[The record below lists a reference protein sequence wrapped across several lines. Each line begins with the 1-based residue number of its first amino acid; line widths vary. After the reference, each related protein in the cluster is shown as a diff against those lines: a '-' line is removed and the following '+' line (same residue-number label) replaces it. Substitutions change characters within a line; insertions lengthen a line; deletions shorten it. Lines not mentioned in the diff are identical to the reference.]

1 MSRVQAGHSDHLD
14 FHRASSFEEAAGL
27 LHSGAAVLAGGTDL
41 VPMLKDGLARPSLLV
56 FIGDI
61 PGANEISV
69 TERSG
74 ARIGAA
80 ATLADI
86 ASHPG
91 VRRLFPALAKAC
103 RSVGT
108 LQIRNVATLGGNLC
122 QRPRCWYYR
131 SGISCFKSGGQE
143 CPARE
148 GVDEALAI
156 LGGGPCWAVH
166 PSDPAVALLA
176 LDARITVRRADGS
189 SRETSLDDFYC
200 LPSERLDRETRLE
213 AGEIVERI
221 TIPPRYA
228 GSPQRYAKITQR
240 AAWDFAL
247 VSAAV
252 VWEKRPIRPRIAL
265 GGVAPRP
272 WLLDSARF
280 GAPPPARQRN
290 DRSAWELW
298 AIRTAEQ
305 ALRGSRALRLNGYK
319 IDLAK
324 NLIRRLLLQRRR
336 T

>member
-1 MSRVQAGHSDHLD
+1 MDSLG

-41 VPMLKDGLARPSLLV
+41 VPLLKDGLVKPSLLV

-61 PGANEISV
+61 PGAASISV
-69 TERSG
+69 TRRGG

-80 ATLADI
+80 AKLTDI
-86 ASHPG
+86 ANNPG
-91 VRRLFPALAKAC
+91 VRRLFPALAEAC

-131 SGISCFKSGGQE
+131 SGIACFKSGGE
-143 CPARE
+143 SCPARD
-148 GVDEALAI
+148 GLDEALAI

-176 LDARITVRRADGS
+176 LDAKITIRRADGS
-189 SRETSLDDFYC
+189 VRETSLADFYC
-200 LPSERLDRETRLE
+200 LPSDRLDRETRLD

-221 TIPPRYA
+221 TVPARYA
-228 GSPQRYAKITQR
+228 GSPQRYAKVTQR

-252 VWEKRPIRPRIAL
+252 VWEKRRFRPRIAL

-272 WLLDSARF
+272 WLLDTARLSD
-280 GAPPPARQRN
+280 PPVSRRGRDPT
-290 DRSAWELW
+290 AWELW

-305 ALRGSRALRLNGYK
+305 ALRGSRALSSNGYK
-319 IDLAK
+319 IELAK
-324 NLIRRLLLQRRR
+324 NLIRRTLLEWRRV
-336 T
+336 